1 MAGDPHLVA
10 IPAEWLDQMPNV
22 LHAIDTGGPG
32 GAENLFAQLVDSLA
46 RRGYAPMTSVPYEG
60 WLHGKLRDRQ
70 VPVQVIPSKGGF
82 SLSYLRAL
90 LALIRSQRIE
100 LIHSHLLGS
109 NVYCSLAGRIAGIP
123 VVSVFHGLPD
133 ISGHNSV
140 AWLKRRIL
148 LMRHDH
154 IVSVSENLVGALCRW
169 GIPRTKIRVIRN
181 GIDVGKYLPGTA
193 PHIRRE
199 FGVGDGEILVGAV
212 GNIRKAKGY
221 ERLIE
226 AAALALQRQPNL
238 KFVVAGQG
246 SPEALGALRDQVAR
260 RGLSARM
267 QFLGF
272 YPSSADLLRAFD
284 IFVSSSVTEGLPLS
298 FLEAMACGIPVAA
311 TTNGGSEE
319 VLQGGA
325 YGRLA
330 SDPEGLAAALVDL
343 SRDPAERARLG
354 AVGRERAVRDFDW
367 SDTVDAYAELY
378 AQLIQGS

>member
-1 MAGDPHLVA
+1 
-10 IPAEWLDQMPNV
+10 MPNV

-32 GAENLFAQLVDSLA
+32 GAENLFAQLVGSLA
-46 RRGYAPMTSVPYEG
+46 ERGYAPTTSVPYEG
-60 WLHGKLRDRQ
+60 WLHGKLLEKQ
-70 VPVQVIPSKGGF
+70 FPVHVIPSKGGF
-82 SLSYLRAL
+82 SVAYLRAL

-100 LIHSHLLGS
+100 IIHSHLLGS

-133 ISGHNSV
+133 ISGHNSI

-148 LMRHDH
+148 LMRHAQL
-154 IVSVSENLVGALCRW
+154 VSVYENLVQPLSEW
-169 GIPRTKIRVIRN
+169 GIPRDKVLVIRN
-181 GIDVGKYLPGTA
+181 GIDVEKYLPGAA

-199 FGVGDGEILVGAV
+199 FGVGEDEILVGAV

-221 ERLIE
+221 ERLID
-226 AAALALQRQPNL
+226 AAALALQSQPNL

-246 SPEALGALRDQVAR
+246 SAEALGKLRDEVAR

-272 YPSSADLLRAFD
+272 YPSSPDLLRAFD

-311 TTNGGSEE
+311 TANGGSEE
-319 VLQGGA
+319 VLQRGS
-325 YGRLA
+325 YGKLA
-330 SDPEGLAAALVDL
+330 ADVEGLADALVSL
-343 SRDPAERARLG
+343 ARDPSERARL
-354 AVGRERAVRDFDW
+354 AAIGRERAVRDFDW
-367 SDTVDAYAELY
+367 AATVDSYAALY
-378 AQLIQGS
+378 ARLIPGSRSNAYR